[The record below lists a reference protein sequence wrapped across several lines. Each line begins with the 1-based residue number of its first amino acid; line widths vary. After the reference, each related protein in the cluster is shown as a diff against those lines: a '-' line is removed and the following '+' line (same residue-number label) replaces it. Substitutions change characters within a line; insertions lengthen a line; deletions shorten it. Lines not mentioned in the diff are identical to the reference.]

1 MPIVWTGDE
10 RSRRTRYGWFYWIL
24 VAAAIIG
31 LIAWK
36 VLWA

>member
-10 RSRRTRYGWFYWIL
+10 RSRRTRYGWLWIL
-24 VAAAIIG
+24 MAAA
-31 LIAWK
+31 LLVAWK